1 MVTQPSR
8 RAFLT
13 GRRTPATPWG
23 QFCARLS
30 RTCVGQVRWDQDAQ
44 TSLAWLKPA
53 RAADVQHA
61 QALCVEF
68 GVQLLLLE
76 SEARPDMARPILW
89 VDSHAPW
96 ATLEQVDPA
105 QGLWRVDAGITLATL
120 HQKGVGIFKDALTDA
135 VTNAS
140 TDPLVDV
147 SRSNQ
152 TVAQWFASPFAGNP
166 MRSGIVQAEV
176 LLADGTLELF
186 GPFGASASKPLRSM
200 SVQQKI
206 PKLFEL
212 AQSAQATLCAQSE
225 RWPARYRLD
234 ALLPR
239 SGDSLNLSW
248 LFLGH
253 GGSLGW
259 LQTLWLKAPGG
270 VESAE
275 PVSAC
280 GAGLSCPDTGML
292 SQATLEI
299 DQQIKL
305 TLDPK
310 GVFGLNPPAKGIE
323 SLHFT

>member
-44 TSLAWLKPA
+44 TSQAWLKPA
-53 RAADVQHA
+53 RTEDVHHA
-61 QALCVEF
+61 QALCAEF
-68 GVQLLLLE
+68 GVQLLLLDAE
-76 SEARPDMARPILW
+76 SRPDMARPILW

-96 ATLEQVDPA
+96 ATLELVDPA
-105 QGLWRVDAGITLATL
+105 KALWRVDAGVTLATL
-120 HQKGVGIFKDALTDA
+120 RGKGVGIFADSLTHSLAKPLDA
-135 VTNAS
+135 S
-140 TDPLVDV
+140 Q
-147 SRSNQ
+147 SSQ

-186 GPFGASASKPLRSM
+186 GPFGASASKPLRSL

-212 AQSAQATLCAQSE
+212 AHSAQATLCAQSE

-259 LQTLWLKAPGG
+259 LQALWMKPPVGAETVDPISVTSPG
-270 VESAE
+270 S
-275 PVSAC
+275 SR
-280 GAGLSCPDTGML
+280 PDTGML
-292 SQATLEI
+292 DQAALEI
-299 DQQIKL
+299 DQLIKQ

-310 GVFGLNPPAKGIE
+310 GLFGQNPPAKGIE
-323 SLHFT
+323 SPSLHLT

>member
-30 RTCVGQVRWDQDAQ
+30 RTCVGHVRWDQDALISQ
-44 TSLAWLKPA
+44 AWLKPA
-53 RAADVQHA
+53 RTADVHHA

-68 GVQLLLLE
+68 GVQLLLVD
-76 SEARPDMARPILW
+76 SEARPDVARPILW
-89 VDSHAPW
+89 VDSRAPW
-96 ATLEQVDPA
+96 ATLEQVDSA
-105 QGLWRVDAGITLATL
+105 QGLWRVEAGVTLATL
-120 HQKGVGIFKDALTDA
+120 HQKGVGIFKDALTNA
-135 VTNAS
+135 VTNS
-140 TDPLVDV
+140 LTDPLDV
-147 SRSNQ
+147 NHLNQ
-152 TVAQWFASPFAGNP
+152 TVAQWFASPYEGNP
-166 MRSGIVQAEV
+166 LHSGIVQAEV

-186 GPFGASASKPLRSM
+186 GPFGASASKPLRSL

-206 PKLFEL
+206 PRLFEL
-212 AQSAQATLCAQSE
+212 TQSAQATLCAQSE

-259 LQTLWLKAPGG
+259 LQALWLKAPEGP
-270 VESAE
+270 ESAE
-275 PVSAC
+275 SVSAF
-280 GAGLSCPDTGML
+280 GAGCLCPDTGML
-292 SQATLEI
+292 RQAALEI
-299 DQQIKL
+299 DQQIKQ

-323 SLHFT
+323 SPHLT